1 MPAFSYCRWGVIW
14 KQWYD
19 TNFIGNGTYQVS
31 IRLSL
36 DIVESRDL
44 TYEMT
49 KMGIVHGIV
58 SSNHCNDIEAWEFLI
73 LYFFN
78 LKIYN

>member
-36 DIVESRDL
+36 DIVGWLLIVGIAWGSLELDLENATSRECKVL
-44 TYEMT
+44 
-49 KMGIVHGIV
+49 
-58 SSNHCNDIEAWEFLI
+58 CLEA
-73 LYFFN
+73 
-78 LKIYN
+78 

>member
-1 MPAFSYCRWGVIW
+1 MIISKLFLFYLQAGQMTIYFINLMPAFSYCRWGVIW

-36 DIVESRDL
+36 DIV
-44 TYEMT
+44 
-49 KMGIVHGIV
+49 G
-58 SSNHCNDIEAWEFLI
+58 
-73 LYFFN
+73 
-78 LKIYN
+78 